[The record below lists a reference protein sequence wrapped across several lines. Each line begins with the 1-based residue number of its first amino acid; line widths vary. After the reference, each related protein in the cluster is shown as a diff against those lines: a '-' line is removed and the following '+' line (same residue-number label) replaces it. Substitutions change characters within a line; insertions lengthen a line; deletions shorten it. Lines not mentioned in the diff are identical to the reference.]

1 MKDITNFLQNYEKK
15 EAQFMKKETRS
26 KGRKIEK
33 LKTCKKSPANG
44 LQSPLTGHSY
54 DLHHML

>member
-33 LKTCKKSPANG
+33 LKNVQKISRKWAAKSPYRAFI
-44 LQSPLTGHSY
+44 
-54 DLHHML
+54 